1 MHILGLSHKRIPEL
15 NLEWLEILLSNCLYL
30 DAQNFMESDA
40 ILKAIRHDLLNIG
53 AVERRKVKLRN
64 PSDHL
69 KLLTTSV
76 TKLKS
81 IEEIVK
87 LEAGSLG
94 EDLRCV
100 VLTDF
105 IRKAELPRS
114 ADEVPVFEDIG
125 IVPVFESLR
134 AASVPGIRLGVLSGS
149 LVIVPSSTE
158 SMIRQAA
165 SALGID
171 QQDLSISPLAH
182 DAAFSTV
189 EIRGEYYRS
198 SVCLITSVFEQG
210 GITVLIGTKSLLG
223 EGWDALCINTLVL
236 ASFAGSFVLSN
247 QMRGR
252 AIRVDSAQSQK
263 TANIWH
269 LVCGGA

>member
-1 MHILGLSHKRIPEL
+1 MVLYLHAVGQEIPPAVMHILGLSHKRIPEL

-40 ILKAIRHDLLNIG
+40 ILKAIRHELLNIG

-87 LEAGSLG
+87 LEAGALG

-125 IVPVFESLR
+125 IVLR
-134 AASVPGIRLGVLSGS
+134 VPARRLRPGHSPGCLKWVTRHRAEQHGV
-149 LVIVPSSTE
+149 
-158 SMIRQAA
+158 
-165 SALGID
+165 
-171 QQDLSISPLAH
+171 H
-182 DAAFSTV
+182 D
-189 EIRGEYYRS
+189 
-198 SVCLITSVFEQG
+198 
-210 GITVLIGTKSLLG
+210 
-223 EGWDALCINTLVL
+223 
-236 ASFAGSFVLSN
+236 
-247 QMRGR
+247 
-252 AIRVDSAQSQK
+252 
-263 TANIWH
+263 
-269 LVCGGA
+269 